1 MRQTI
6 KLTQPIALSFLS
18 LSLVFGMGVTANLS
32 CSAEESGLAATNNS
46 DLKGHVEKV
55 TQVGIDSKD
64 ADNQKDQSFGSLS
77 NDGLG
82 NGVAVPTAETQE
94 VSTSETKV
102 VEDEPT
108 KTASIELP
116 NMKKTPMQKGRA
128 ESDGTISHGESGVD
142 WSKWVSQLADR
153 WFLNLKNLEFRS
165 AKVYRTARPALI
177 RFTCYRNGTIGGVW
191 LRQSCGVPEYDKMQ
205 IEALKRCTPLPAFPE
220 GSVRMSYTLLQGWE
234 CHPREAGET
243 DFKPG
248 SFGKDFPVEHV
259 GVNSKSHHASSAAS
273 KAKTVTGNKAASAK
287 APAKAAVKQTAKPA
301 AKGAIKPAVKAQNS
315 TAKKLAVK

>member
-1 MRQTI
+1 MRQTAN
-6 KLTQPIALSFLS
+6 LTAPFKLSFLS
-18 LSLVFGMGVTANLS
+18 LSIALGMGVTASLS
-32 CSAEESGLAATNNS
+32 SSAEESGQAAKDIS
-46 DLKGHVEKV
+46 DLKGHVVKV
-55 TQVGIDSKD
+55 GQDGSSSKD
-64 ADNQKDQSFGSLS
+64 SDTQKDQSFGSLS

-82 NGVAVPTAETQE
+82 NGVAVPISETQE
-94 VSTSETKV
+94 VSPTETKV
-102 VEDEPT
+102 LEEEPT
-108 KTASIELP
+108 KTASIEMP
-116 NMKKTPMQKGRA
+116 NLKKAPVQKGRA

-165 AKVYRTARPALI
+165 AKVFRTARPALI

-205 IEALKRCTPLPAFPE
+205 IEALRRCTPLPAFPE

-259 GVNSKSHHASSAAS
+259 GVNSKSHHTAGATAKNKPAGNRANAS
-273 KAKTVTGNKAASAK
+273 K
-287 APAKAAVKQTAKPA
+287 APAKSVAKPIVKPAVKT
-301 AKGAIKPAVKAQNS
+301 GVKPAVKAQAS
-315 TAKKLAVK
+315 TAKKLATK